1 LKADYANVMTKEDE
15 RTCVM
20 ASDPVSGSEIKDWE
34 FDKIFN
40 GSEADG
46 NTQEAVFKD
55 TSLLIISAIDG
66 FNVVSIMFVCLLVCC
81 LWFTIRSSSCYIA
94 TGSSSVH
101 FRVWTSKSH

>member
-1 LKADYANVMTKEDE
+1 MKADYANVMTKEDE

-66 FNVVSIMFVCLLVCC
+66 FNVVSIMFVCLLVC
-81 LWFTIRSSSCYIA
+81 LLPLVYNTLIIVLYCYRFFFSA
-94 TGSSSVH
+94 FS
-101 FRVWTSKSH
+101 RMDK